1 MLCDAVYITF
11 RSILIKTTHAG
22 TSQDDV
28 IFEGVAVMSGR
39 GFWGL

>member
-1 MLCDAVYITF
+1 MLCDAIYITF
-11 RSILIKTTHAG
+11 RSILVKTLAG
-22 TSQDDV
+22 TSQDGI